1 MPRTAKTCGG
11 SYREVGP
18 YQQTLFLG
26 CSITNFNMSLGW
38 SAEQSTLTVSLVDD
52 KSYHP
57 LSNKFG
63 PLDSRVR
70 STNDDRTGRS
80 SALELGNPQYY
91 TENST
96 SNGNINTKYI
106 KSADESSAS
115 VDQYKNLHKTI
126 TGELGQS
133 ATDIDNGKILYKSDG
148 SSSKLWLDPD
158 IGFLGLPKKDDQGNI
173 IRDGYDII
181 GTPVYFKFTDGID
194 MGGYIHGWKA
204 AGGQGGTPLY
214 DVEIRSFASLLSGSW
229 LIIDNYIGSISTIIN
244 DDIAVPSLTT
254 GEYSGSIKRGN
265 LPNVFN
271 VYGYLEKIRFG
282 TAGKTDN
289 GVSALQIYNALLD
302 LTTGTKN
309 QYSPYGFIVG
319 KHIVKTDGTYCT
331 TDETIVTSSTGTKVT
346 LEDCGICKS
355 VTAIDGINRS
365 LFKLDL
371 GDPTKDGVP
380 IPPND
385 LYISSSTIT
394 ILDFI
399 TKICDGAGYD
409 FYVSFEPSTDPNYSG
424 IIRIKTVS
432 KRVQPQKEIIKTI
445 VENLVN
451 QGLKVSNFTY
461 GQEFTDKDVRAMYI
475 GGKQKRL
482 LQVQSVHLAIK
493 QNSMVFDPY
502 SNNGNGSFISIDSS
516 FANNI
521 RIPNEGSTR
530 YSQFST
536 DGGSAVGQI
545 NTAADF
551 NTQVTFGNSFP
562 ILKGNYYNTETV
574 VTQSTDPNPL
584 TRTSYVLYNDLICP
598 YFGTHGHS
606 TTDSTDS
613 VNMNEPRKVFWDQAT
628 GQLQIQFR
636 TNDITTILSQ
646 PYMSNREFVVLENEI
661 RAAGSGFEAWFS
673 YCFDN
678 VFNTDI
684 ADLIYVAFKKSYG
697 SFANKEN
704 FLAGLGVINWN
715 VVKKS
720 SATQSQDPRPYAIRM
735 ENAQPYMK
743 FLYEDLK
750 KIHQFFSNIATENY
764 GKKYMVRTPKMR
776 WYKVD
781 VGSLKLFDE
790 TLSPPYSV
798 TFGNYSGSGK
808 IYSDWQVSKDG
819 AWEEYGNIIDDT
831 IVVGSTTADL
841 FTEDDGKIKPILGF
855 NACGEL
861 ATRDMWSMQ
870 NLYPLRNNPFALNSI
885 RFRTSRIGQ
894 SDYFYFP
901 LEHSLPPDKY
911 VYIPYQSPSQAR
923 AGLTGGNLAGAT
935 LGIKTAH
942 GASVPDNWVYKM
954 YVKSDVEE
962 QIVYIDNQPRVIVTL
977 PEKIE
982 IGGGK
987 NDADD
992 SLFFVTLHDAICRLN
1007 TDLSRKPTRPRGA
1020 DVGNTIKQ
1028 ELNMSMNAVLFAW
1041 GLAGA
1046 ARLVQ
1051 SSPPSLSIN
1060 SSAEN
1065 VSIMKK
1071 AACPAF
1077 AAIPIQFNLAT
1088 YGPWINHP
1096 GLVGSTTFP
1105 GYENVDNF
1113 VNNLVGGVKVIEEDE
1128 LTPWN
1133 YGGMDTLDAAIMNRI
1148 KDDITYQ
1155 QVTEQGSITVPGVVL
1170 TDTNNRSYSMGSI
1183 LSLTADATAGPIVN
1197 NLTVS
1202 VGEGGISTT
1211 YNMRTYTRKIGFFNK
1226 DNSDRI
1232 KQIGIETYK
1241 RKKEINNKIN
1251 EINGPVQNTTTT
1263 LNSIGSADT
1272 PKPLR
1277 WSPSEI
1283 LAGGAYP
1290 QLNYNSSI
1298 SNATAN
1304 GFGPEWSKKPFSLGA
1319 SYNPTDMLR
1328 YLTNVAVQD
1337 IGELSR
1343 EFKDDYDRK
1352 SLMSLDGILSP
1363 ISFYPT
1369 PYGCTYNITKY
1380 PRSGCP
1386 LCKGTD
1392 SYSYD
1397 RLNVTP
1403 NALPSTF
1410 AAIINTK
1417 ITQTISPCP
1426 FCETQE
1432 EKDKRQFTS
1441 ASPKEMSPPYVL
1453 ASGDDLTI
1461 ISINSLNALSGI
1473 SGNPIINYGTLN
1485 PILLSSGE
1493 FGCVQNR
1500 QSGDSTGHSID
1511 LIGFGL
1517 SIPEELNSLK
1527 SAYSANPSKNFS
1539 AYDLNYVDYCA
1550 KPSNNAAQMPIIPVN
1565 NMRFFGLRGPLMVH
1579 GWGYDLEG
1587 YPVPNASG
1595 EPKTENGVV
1604 LRDSNNNI
1612 LYKNQTQ
1619 KPDGTWTKPYKE
1631 NSFYKG
1637 WGQLPGTW
1645 PVGPVD
1651 LRWDGAAGVWTI
1663 GSNYKPVWVT
1673 IETDLIG
1680 NEPSRGEIIGDIASN
1695 EALPDGLRRLV
1706 FVKDNLG
1713 INPAPRGAQIYCKY
1727 DSKNGF
1733 YEPIYNRPYIT
1744 SGVINGST
1752 TVDIYKVYSTGTT
1765 NERYTTTYNN
1775 PLNFNVSQGDMGIF
1789 TFIGSGWVL
1798 QSYRC

>member
-1 MPRTAKTCGG
+1 MPRTVKTCGG

-38 SAEQSTLTVSLVDD
+38 GAEQSTLTVNLVDD

-57 LSNKFG
+57 LANQFG
-63 PLDSRVR
+63 ALNSRVT
-70 STNDDRTGRS
+70 STNNDRRTSNSFNDPALRS

-96 SNGNINTKYI
+96 SNGNINTKYTV
-106 KSADESSAS
+106 SADENSAS
-115 VDQYKNLHKTI
+115 VDQYKNLHKDI
-126 TGELGQS
+126 TAELAQS
-133 ATDIDNGKILYKSDG
+133 ATDVDNGKILYKSDG

-158 IGFLGLPKKDDQGNI
+158 ISFLGLPKKDDQGNI

-181 GTPVYFKFTDGID
+181 GTPVYFKFADGIA
-194 MGGYIHGWKA
+194 MGGYVHGWKA
-204 AGGQGGTPLY
+204 IGGQGGTPLY
-214 DVEIRSFASLLSGSW
+214 DVEIRSYASLLSGSW
-229 LIIDNYIGSISTIIN
+229 LIIDNYVGSISTIIN
-244 DDIAVPSLTT
+244 DDIAVPSLTAGDYT
-254 GEYSGSIKRGN
+254 GSIKRGN

-271 VYGYLEKIRFG
+271 VYGYLESMGFG
-282 TAGKTDN
+282 TAGKTSN

-331 TDETIVTSSTGTKVT
+331 TDQTIATSSTGTTVN

-355 VTAIDGINRS
+355 VTAIDSINRS
-365 LFKLDL
+365 LFYLDISE
-371 GDPTKDGVP
+371 VP
-380 IPPND
+380 APPND
-385 LYISSSTIT
+385 LYISSATIN
-394 ILDFI
+394 ILQFI
-399 TKICDGAGYD
+399 NDICDGSGYD
-409 FYVSFEPSTDPNYSG
+409 FYVSFEPSTNANYSG
-424 IIRIKTVS
+424 IIKIKTVS
-432 KRVQPQKEIIKTI
+432 KRVQPQKEVIKTI

-451 QGLKVSNFTY
+451 QGLKVSNFSY
-461 GQEFTDKDVRAMYI
+461 GQEFTDKNVRAMYI

-482 LQVQSVHLAIK
+482 LQVQSIHLAVK

-502 SNNGNGSFISIDSS
+502 SNNGNGSFMPIDSS

-521 RIPNEGSTR
+521 RVPNEGSTR

-545 NTAADF
+545 NTDADF

-562 ILKGNYYNTETV
+562 IPKGNYYDTETV
-574 VTQSTDPNPL
+574 PTQSIDANPL

-598 YFGTHGHS
+598 YFGTHGHLPTD
-606 TTDSTDS
+606 TTDA
-613 VNMNEPRKVFWDQAT
+613 VNMSEPRKVFWDQAT

-646 PYMSNREFVVLENEI
+646 PYMSNGEFVVLENEI

-678 VFNTDI
+678 IFNTDI
-684 ADLIYVAFKKSYG
+684 ADLVYVAFKRTYG
-697 SFANKEN
+697 AFANKQN
-704 FLAGLGVINWN
+704 FLAGLGVVNWN
-715 VVKKS
+715 SVKKS
-720 SATQSQDPRPYAIRM
+720 SATQSQDPRPYAIKM

-743 FLYEDLK
+743 LLYADLQ
-750 KIHQFFSNIATENY
+750 KIHHFFANIANEYY

-776 WYKVD
+776 WYREGD
-781 VGSLKLFDE
+781 LKI
-790 TLSPPYSV
+790 
-798 TFGNYSGSGK
+798 TFGNVSLSGSGK
-808 IYSDWQVSKDG
+808 IYTDWQVSKDG
-819 AWEEYGNIIDDT
+819 AWEEYGNVIDDT
-831 IVVGSTTADL
+831 IVIGSTTADL
-841 FTEDDGKIKPILGF
+841 FTEDDGKIQPILGF

-861 ATRDMWSMQ
+861 ATRDMWAMQ
-870 NLYPLRNNPFALNSI
+870 NLYPIRNNPFALNSI
-885 RFRTSRIGQ
+885 RFRTSRASAGLGQ
-894 SDYFYFP
+894 GEYFYFP
-901 LEHSLPPDKY
+901 LEHSLTPDKY
-911 VYIPYQSPSQAR
+911 VYIPYQSPAQAR
-923 AGLTGGNLAGAT
+923 AGLSGGNFAGAA

-942 GASVPDNWVYKM
+942 GVSVPDNWVYKM

-962 QIVYIDNQPRVIVTL
+962 QIIYIDDQPRVIVTL
-977 PEKIE
+977 PDNIA

-1007 TDLSRKPTRPRGA
+1007 PDMSRRPTRPNGA
-1020 DVGNTIKQ
+1020 GAGNSIRQ
-1028 ELNMSMNAVLFAW
+1028 NISMNTLLFHW
-1041 GLAGA
+1041 GIAGA
-1046 ARLVQ
+1046 GRLVQ

-1096 GLVGSTTFP
+1096 GLVGDQIFP
-1105 GYENVDNF
+1105 GYSNVDNF
-1113 VNNLVGGVKVIEEDE
+1113 VNNLVGGSNVEEQDE
-1128 LTPWN
+1128 LVPWN
-1133 YGGMDTLDAAIMNRI
+1133 YGGMDPLDAAVMNRI
-1148 KDDITYQ
+1148 RDDIGYQ

-1170 TDTNNRSYSMGSI
+1170 TSSDGNAYSMGSI
-1183 LSLTADATAGPIVN
+1183 LSIAAGATAGPIVS
-1197 NLTVS
+1197 NLTISVS
-1202 VGEGGISTT
+1202 EGGISTT

-1226 DNSDRI
+1226 ENADRI
-1232 KQIGIETYK
+1232 KQLGMETYK
-1241 RKKEINNKIN
+1241 RKKEINNRIN
-1251 EINGPVQNTTTT
+1251 EINGSVQNTFAA
-1263 LNSIGSADT
+1263 LNSIGSADS

-1277 WSPSEI
+1277 WSPFEV

-1290 QLNYNSSI
+1290 QLNQNSSI
-1298 SNATAN
+1298 TDAVASL
-1304 GFGPEWSKKPFSLGA
+1304 GFGPEWSQKPYSLGTD
-1319 SYNPTDMLR
+1319 YNSKDMLR

-1337 IGELSR
+1337 IQELPR

-1352 SLMSLDGILSP
+1352 SFMSLDGILSP

-1369 PYGCTYNITKY
+1369 PYGSTYSITKY

-1386 LCKGTD
+1386 SCKGTN

-1397 RLNVTP
+1397 KLNVRG
-1403 NALPSTF
+1403 NALPSTL
-1410 AAIINTK
+1410 ADIINTK
-1417 ITQTISPCP
+1417 TTTTITPCP

-1432 EKDKRQFTS
+1432 EKDKRKFIS
-1441 ASPKEMSPPYVL
+1441 ASPKEMFPPYVL
-1453 ASGDDLTI
+1453 ASGDDRTI
-1461 ISINSLNALSGI
+1461 ISRNSLNALSGI
-1473 SGNPIINYGTLN
+1473 SGNPIINYATLN

-1500 QSGDSTGHSID
+1500 QAGDTTVHSID
-1511 LIGFGL
+1511 LVGFGL
-1517 SIPEELNSLK
+1517 SVPEGANSLK
-1527 SAYSANPSKNFS
+1527 PSFGADPIKNFA
-1539 AYDLNYVDYCA
+1539 AYDLNYIDYCA
-1550 KPSNNAAQMPIIPVN
+1550 SNGTPQMSITPAN

-1595 EPKTENGVV
+1595 EPKIQNGAIVK
-1604 LRDSNNNI
+1604 DSNNNI

-1651 LRWDGAAGVWTI
+1651 LRWDGAAGVWTV
-1663 GSNYKPVWVT
+1663 GSNYKPVWII

-1680 NEPSRGEIIGDIASN
+1680 NQPSRGEIIGDIASN
-1695 EALPDGLRRLV
+1695 EILPDGLRRLV
-1706 FVKDNLG
+1706 FVKDTLG

-1775 PLNFNVSQGDMGIF
+1775 PLSFNVSQGDMGIF